1 MKKLRNLLP
10 HALFVLYL
18 AVLLRLT
25 VFRAGMLHNG
35 LFSGRMN
42 LPVFTA
48 YGQLLSWGSYFH
60 AFYLFVGNIVWFIP
74 LGWYLKREQ
83 HSFFAALLTGF
94 VFSFCIEALQFILGC
109 GVSETDDLV
118 LNTLG
123 AGCGALLY
131 LLLHPRSQRSA

>member
-10 HALFVLYL
+10 RALFILYL

-60 AFYLFVGNIVWFIP
+60 AFYLFVGNIVWFVP
-74 LGWYLKREQ
+74 LGWFLSREG
-83 HSFFAALLTGF
+83 FPFLPALLTGF
-94 VFSFCIEALQFILGC
+94 LLSLAIESLQFVFGC
-109 GVSETDDLV
+109 GITETDDLI

-123 AGCGALLY
+123 TACGVLLCI
-131 LLLHPRSQRSA
+131 LFQRGKKH